1 MNKKIL
7 AAVLS
12 LCLLAAVLS
21 GCGFGKKSVDPV
33 GVWSMD
39 VQDTPEQAKILLEA
53 IDVYEEE
60 IALADL
66 NSLIYV
72 KQAHFREDGT
82 FAFYVDAE
90 GTKAGVRGFY
100 DGFFRTLYE
109 NRTGLNEVYGKTF
122 DDMTEA
128 DFLQFYAALYGYE
141 SYTVMAETLA
151 DGAYR
156 YEVFDAPAKE
166 GTYTVRGDVILCTA
180 AGEQEP
186 SGIQVVIS
194 GDSGEYLTMVYADGE
209 ETYTRIR

>member
-1 MNKKIL
+1 MRKKIL

-12 LCLLAAVLS
+12 LCLLAALLS
-21 GCGFGKKSVDPV
+21 GCAFGKKSVDPV

-39 VQDTPEQAKILLEA
+39 VQDTPEQAKVLLDA

-66 NSLIYV
+66 NSLFYV

-82 FAFYVDAE
+82 FAFFVDAE
-90 GTKAGVRGFY
+90 GTRAGVHAFF
-100 DGFFRTLYE
+100 DGFFHTLYE
-109 NRTGLNEVYGKTF
+109 NRVSLNEVYSRTF
-122 DDMTEA
+122 DDMSEA
-128 DFLQFYAALYGYE
+128 DFQQFYAELYGYE
-141 SYTVMAETLA
+141 SYAVMTETFTES
-151 DGAYR
+151 AYQ

-180 AGEQEP
+180 SGETEP

-194 GDSGEYLTMVYADGE
+194 GDSSEYLTMVYADGE